1 MRITYFFRKPTPS
14 FFSIEQLFEN
24 IIASSKIAVP
34 KLVYLPVKE
43 ANVKGLLYNSL
54 YARSKQGDINHI
66 TGEVYYIALAL
77 NSKRTILTIH
87 DLESLYSASKIKNF
101 LLQLFWLKLPVNKA
115 KYITVISEHS
125 RQQLLSLMNVAADK
139 VIVIPNC
146 VSFSETD
153 YKPKPNIDKSE
164 PILLQVGTKPNKN
177 LERLIEAIKELSCK
191 LIILGKLSQMQLELL
206 RDQSINYKNYVQLPY
221 DEVKELYYKADIVT
235 FMSTFEGFGLP
246 ILEANALGRPVITS
260 NVTAMPEVAGD
271 GALLVDPFNPA
282 AIREAIEKLIAD
294 DKFRNNL
301 VKAGYKNVQRFKPEK
316 IAAQYE
322 AVYRKVLEDAR

>member
-43 ANVKGLLYNSL
+43 ANVKGLLQNSL
-54 YARSKQGDINHI
+54 YARSNQGEVNHI

-77 NSKRTILTIH
+77 NGKRTILTIH
-87 DLESLYSASKIKNF
+87 DLESLYSTNKLKNF

-125 RQQLLSLMNVAADK
+125 KQKLLSLTNVAADK

-146 VSFSETD
+146 VSLSETE
-153 YKPKPNIDKSE
+153 YHPKLNIDKTE

-177 LERLIEAIKELSCK
+177 TERLVKAIKGLSCK
-191 LIILGKLSQMQLELL
+191 LIILGKLSEMQLELL
-206 RDQSINYKNYVQLPY
+206 EEQSIKFENYVQLPY
-221 DEVKELYYKADIVT
+221 EEVKELYYKSDIVT
-235 FMSTFEGFGLP
+235 FVSTFEGFGLP

-271 GALLVDPFNPA
+271 SALLVDPFNPV
-282 AIREAIEKLIAD
+282 AIRQAIEKLIAD
-294 DKFRNNL
+294 DVFRNNL
-301 VKAGYKNVQRFKPEK
+301 VKAGYRNVQRFKPEK

-322 AVYRKVLEDAR
+322 AVYRKVLEEAT